1 MNNNRRDFLK
11 LAGLGLVGSA
21 LPDFA
26 QAETPGQVLFQSQRS
41 HSQLFNMSGFAAPK
55 LPIVRIGIVG
65 LGQRGPGAVDRLSKI
80 EGVEIKALCD
90 LIPDRVDKMKKE
102 LEGTKHQPEGYSGS
116 VYAWKK
122 MVDRQDLD
130 LIYIATPWEW
140 HTPMAVYAMEA
151 GKHAAV
157 EVPAAKTLEECWQLV
172 ETSERTKKHCMQLE
186 NCCYDFFE
194 LMTLSMKRDGFFGEI
209 IHTEGAYIHDL
220 LWLNFMKT
228 SDGGYQDMWRLKENY
243 RDGNLY
249 ATHGLGPICQI
260 MDINRGDQMDYLTSL
275 SSADFHMAA
284 KAKELAEKDDFFAPF
299 AEKKFRGNM
308 NTTVVKTKK
317 GRSIMIQHDVTSPRP
332 YSRLH
337 TVSGTKAYAQKY
349 PEPKVAQ
356 GHGWIKDGEMKALE
370 EKYTPEIVRKVGELA
385 KQIGGHGGMDF
396 MMDWRLIDCLRNGLP
411 LDQDVYDAA
420 LWSAVSPLS
429 EWSVAHRSN
438 SIDIPD
444 FTGGSWKTNKPVEI
458 TLKGGGTT
466 KVIV

>member
-1 MNNNRRDFLK
+1 MSNNRRDFLK
-11 LAGLGLVGSA
+11 LAGLGIVGSA
-21 LPDFA
+21 IPNFA
-26 QAETPGQVLFQSQRS
+26 QAETPEQVLFQSQRN

-55 LPIVRIGIVG
+55 ITTVRIGIIG

-90 LIPDRVDKMKKE
+90 LMPDRVDKMKKK
-102 LEGTKHQPEGYSGS
+102 LEGTKHKPEGYSGS
-116 VYAWKK
+116 AFAWKK

-157 EVPAAKTLEECWQLV
+157 EVPAARTLEECWQLV

-249 ATHGLGPICQI
+249 ATHGLGPVCQI
-260 MDINRGDQMDYLTSL
+260 MDINRGDRMDYLTSL
-275 SSADFHMAA
+275 SSADFHMGA
-284 KAKELAEKDDFFAPF
+284 KAKELAEEDEFFAPF
-299 AEKKFRGNM
+299 AEKKFGGNM
-308 NTTVVKTKK
+308 NSTIIKTQK
-317 GRSIMIQHDVTSPRP
+317 GCSIMIQHDVTSPRP

-337 TVSGTKAYAQKY
+337 TVSGTKAFAQKY

-356 GHGWIKDGEMKALE
+356 GHGWMKAEEMKALE

-438 SIDIPD
+438 SIDVPD
-444 FTGGSWKTNKPVEI
+444 FTGGSWKTNKPVDI

>member
-1 MNNNRRDFLK
+1 MNNNRRDFLR

-21 LPDFA
+21 LPNFA
-26 QAETPGQVLFQSQRS
+26 QAETPEQVLFQSLRTHTQ
-41 HSQLFNMSGFAAPK
+41 HFNMSGYAAPK
-55 LPIVRIGIVG
+55 LPTVRIGIVG

-90 LIPDRVDKMKKE
+90 LMPDRVDKMKKE
-102 LEGTKHQPEGYSGS
+102 LEGTKHKPEGYSGS
-116 VYAWKK
+116 AYAWKK

-157 EVPAAKTLEECWQLV
+157 EVPAARTLEECWQLV

-243 RDGNLY
+243 RNGNLY
-249 ATHGLGPICQI
+249 TTHGLGPVCQI
-260 MDINRGDQMDYLTSL
+260 MDINRGDQMNYLTSL
-275 SSADFHMAA
+275 SSADFQMGA
-284 KAKELAEKDDFFAPF
+284 KAKELAETDDFFAPF

-308 NTTVVKTKK
+308 NTTIIKTQK

-349 PEPKVAQ
+349 PDPKVAQ
-356 GHGWIKDGEMKALE
+356 GHSWMKAEEMKALE

-438 SIDIPD
+438 SIDVPD
-444 FTGGSWKTNKPVEI
+444 FTGGSWKSNKPVDI

>member
-1 MNNNRRDFLK
+1 MKNNRRDFIK
-11 LAGLGLVGSA
+11 LAGLGLVGASIPH
-21 LPDFA
+21 LS
-26 QAETPGQVLFQSQRS
+26 QAEKPEEVWRLSQRN
-41 HSQLFNMSGFAAPK
+41 HHQKFNMCGYAAPK
-55 LPIVRIGIVG
+55 LQTVRVGVIG
-65 LGQRGPGAVDRLSKI
+65 LGMRGPGAVDRLSKI

-90 LIPDRVDKMKKE
+90 LIPERVDKMKSK
-102 LEGTKHQPEGYSGS
+102 LSGTSHNPEGYSGS

-122 MVDRQDLD
+122 MVDRNDLD
-130 LIYIATPWEW
+130 LIYIATPWDW

-172 ETSERTKKHCMQLE
+172 ETSERTKKHCMMLE

-220 LWLNFMKT
+220 LWLNFMKD
-228 SDGGYQDMWRLKENY
+228 SEGGYQDMWRLRENF

-275 SSADFHMAA
+275 SSNDFHMGATA
-284 KAKELAEKDDFFAPF
+284 RELAEKDNFFGPY
-299 AEKKFRGNM
+299 AEKKYGGNM
-308 NTTVVKTKK
+308 NTTIVKTKN

-337 TVSGTKAYAQKY
+337 TISGTEGYAQKY
-349 PEPKVAQ
+349 PNPKVAK
-356 GHGWIKDGEMKALE
+356 GHDWMKDDEFKSLE
-370 EKYTPEIVRKVGELA
+370 EKYTPEIVKKVGELA

-458 TLKGGGTT
+458 TLKGGGNT

>member
-1 MNNNRRDFLK
+1 MSNNRRDFLK
-11 LAGLGLVGSA
+11 LAGLGLVGSS
-21 LPDFA
+21 LPNFS
-26 QAETPGQVLFQSQRS
+26 QAESQEQLFHLSQKL
-41 HSQLFNMSGFAAPK
+41 HYQQFNMSGYAAPK
-55 LPIVRIGIVG
+55 LNTVRVGIVG

-80 EGVEIKALCD
+80 EGVEIKAICD
-90 LIPDRVDKMKKE
+90 LIPERVDKIKAK
-102 LEGTKHQPEGYSGS
+102 LGTTGHKPEGYSGN

-122 MVDRQDLD
+122 LVDRNDLD
-130 LIYIATPWEW
+130 LIYITTPWEW

-151 GKHAAV
+151 GKHVAV

-172 ETSERTKKHCMQLE
+172 ETSERTKKHCMMLE

-194 LMTLSMKRDGFFGEI
+194 LMTLNMKRDGFFGEI

-220 LWLNFMKT
+220 LWLNFKKET
-228 SDGGYQDMWRLKENY
+228 DGGYQDMWRLKENF

-275 SSADFHMAA
+275 SSNDFHMAKTA
-284 KAKELAEKDDFFAPF
+284 RELAEKDNFFGPY
-299 AEKKFRGNM
+299 AEKKYGGNM
-308 NTTVVKTKK
+308 NTTIVKTKK

-337 TVSGTKAYAQKY
+337 TVSGTEGFAQKY
-349 PEPKVAQ
+349 PDPKVAK
-356 GHGWIKDGEMKALE
+356 GHGWISEEEMKALE

-420 LWSAVSPLS
+420 LWSAISPLS
-429 EWSVAHRSN
+429 EWSVANRSN
-438 SIDIPD
+438 SIDVPD
-444 FTGGSWKTNKPVEI
+444 FTGGAWKTNKPVEI

>member
-1 MNNNRRDFLK
+1 MSNNRRDFIK

-21 LPDFA
+21 IPQFSKAESPA
-26 QAETPGQVLFQSQRS
+26 QLLNLSQKR
-41 HSQLFNMSGFAAPK
+41 HEQLFNMCGFAAPK
-55 LPIVRIGIVG
+55 LETVRVGVIG

-90 LIPDRVDKMKKE
+90 LIPERVDKIKE
-102 LEGTKHQPEGYSGS
+102 KLKGTKHNPESYSGS

-122 MVDRQDLD
+122 MVDRNDLD
-130 LIYIATPWEW
+130 LIYIVTPWDW
-140 HTPMAVYAMEA
+140 HTPMAVYAMEN

-172 ETSERTKKHCMQLE
+172 ETSERTKKHCMMLE

-194 LMTLSMKRDGFFGEI
+194 LMTLSMARDGFFGEI

-220 LWLNFMKT
+220 LWLNFMKE

-249 ATHGLGPICQI
+249 ATHGLGPVCQI
-260 MDINRGDQMDYLTSL
+260 LDINRGDQMDYLTSL
-275 SSADFHMAA
+275 SSADFHMAE
-284 KAKELAEKDDFFAPF
+284 KARELAEEDNFFGSF
-299 AEKKFRGNM
+299 AEKLYGGNM
-308 NTTVVKTKK
+308 NTTIIKTKK
-317 GRSIMIQHDVTSPRP
+317 GRSMMIQHDVTSPRP

-337 TVSGTKAYAQKY
+337 AISGTKAFAQKY
-349 PEPKVAQ
+349 PVQKISKEHSWLKEDEV
-356 GHGWIKDGEMKALE
+356 KAIE
-370 EKYTPEIVRKVGELA
+370 EKYTPEIVLKVGELA

-420 LWSAVSPLS
+420 LWSAISPLS

-438 SIDIPD
+438 SIDVPD
-444 FTGGSWKTNKPVEI
+444 FTGGSWKKNKPVEI
-458 TLKGGGTT
+458 TLKGGGSTM
-466 KVIV
+466 VIV